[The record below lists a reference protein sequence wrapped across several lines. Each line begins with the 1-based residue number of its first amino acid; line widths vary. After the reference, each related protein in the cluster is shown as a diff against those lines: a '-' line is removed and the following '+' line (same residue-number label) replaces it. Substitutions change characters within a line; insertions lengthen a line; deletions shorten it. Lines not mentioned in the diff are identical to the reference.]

1 MYKHKVDYRYN
12 TPEGNISGI
21 KTLEFELEK
30 ELYHD
35 GPGEWRNI
43 CANIISSKTGINVH
57 DIRTNDS
64 TMTLKC
70 LGKVKTAT
78 STPSSNSSN
87 SDNRDY
93 HAEKKAQVKAEREE
107 REAQKEWEAKQ
118 KEKKKQK
125 ELEEDRAFAE
135 KKAREKAERKRKA
148 EALRSEGKNFQAFM
162 VEFQDGIIAVGSIL
176 GMLILGGV
184 IMIYSTNQTE
194 EAKKINSQLE
204 QIEDSVRIY
213 INEGNYDRALVLT
226 NQLVH
231 PLNEVYEGKGTMW
244 ESEYYDQYWNK
255 KREEYKNIILNKGTL
270 DTQDSGGENAK
281 KNNSEETPSA
291 DENSNT
297 DIPQESEQA
306 MPSVESEEQLDPEY
320 Q

>member
-1 MYKHKVDYRYN
+1 
-12 TPEGNISGI
+12 
-21 KTLEFELEK
+21 
-30 ELYHD
+30 
-35 GPGEWRNI
+35 
-43 CANIISSKTGINVH
+43 
-57 DIRTNDS
+57 
-64 TMTLKC
+64 
-70 LGKVKTAT
+70 
-78 STPSSNSSN
+78 
-87 SDNRDY
+87 
-93 HAEKKAQVKAEREE
+93 
-107 REAQKEWEAKQ
+107 
-118 KEKKKQK
+118 
-125 ELEEDRAFAE
+125 
-135 KKAREKAERKRKA
+135 
-148 EALRSEGKNFQAFM
+148 
-162 VEFQDGIIAVGSIL
+162 
-176 GMLILGGV
+176 
-184 IMIYSTNQTE
+184 
-194 EAKKINSQLE
+194 
-204 QIEDSVRIY
+204 
-213 INEGNYDRALVLT
+213 LVLT